1 MQIASLLR
9 FAGNRQAAQ
18 GSLNQ
23 SLFKVF
29 QKQHPVFCVT
39 DRTPLQ
45 GVPHLSSYGSWD
57 RLQALHKRKKIDGLQ
72 KTIKTQKKA
81 HKNQDMRV
89 KTEST
94 RIN

>member
-1 MQIASLLR
+1 MVL
-9 FAGNRQAAQ
+9 N
-18 GSLNQ
+18 LNQ

-45 GVPHLSSYGSWD
+45 GVPYLSSYGSWD
-57 RLQALHKRKKIDGLQ
+57 RLQALHKQKKIDGLQ